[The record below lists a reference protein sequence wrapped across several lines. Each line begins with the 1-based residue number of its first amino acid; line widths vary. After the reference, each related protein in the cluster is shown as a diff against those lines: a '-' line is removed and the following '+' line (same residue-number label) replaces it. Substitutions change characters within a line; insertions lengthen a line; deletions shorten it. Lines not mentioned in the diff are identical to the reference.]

1 MPALQDAIPL
11 VAIASGFI
19 LTAAWV
25 GFLGYEIV
33 GLICR
38 LCSPELAL
46 AFDCQHQQAIR
57 PARSA

>member
-11 VAIASGFI
+11 VAISSGFI

-33 GLICR
+33 GLI
-38 LCSPELAL
+38 LSAL
-46 AFDCQHQQAIR
+46 
-57 PARSA
+57 